1 MKGVVH
7 NPMYQLLI
15 EAVPPT
21 ETYQALMTNSIIA
34 PTAFEGQQSLDMWHH
49 RLLYTNHTTIQQ
61 MVSQGIVDGIT
72 LKDKEKK
79 FCPGCSYGKQHRNPF
94 PVNENRERSATPRDL
109 IHTDL
114 CGPISTP
121 SMGGAKYFVLFK
133 DDSTGY
139 KVVECI
145 KTKPDILAA
154 FKQFVAQIK
163 QETGNSIKVL
173 RNDRRT
179 EFTNKAFT
187 KYMEEQ
193 GIKHEMTTTYTP

>member
-1 MKGVVH
+1 LSFIRNGKVVMKGVVH

-94 PVNENRERSATPRDL
+94 HINENRERLATPGDL
-109 IHTDL
+109 VHIDL

-121 SMGGAKYFVLFK
+121 SVGGAKYFVMFK
-133 DDSTGY
+133 DDFIGY
-139 KVVECI
+139 RVVECI
-145 KTKPDILAA
+145 KTKPDTLAA
-154 FKQFVAQIK
+154 FKQFVA
-163 QETGNSIKVL
+163 
-173 RNDRRT
+173 
-179 EFTNKAFT
+179 
-187 KYMEEQ
+187 
-193 GIKHEMTTTYTP
+193 